1 MHNKRILT
9 GLMIAS
15 MTAGCSALPN
25 VGDRDNPP
33 AYVNVVSTEE
43 IRIRLI
49 PQDAGAQQ
57 TNEHPAAFEPAQLEA
72 LLSSL
77 RIENEDGR
85 ASTLTSPSRIRQL
98 SASLSKAFVRAGPR
112 QDVAFVVFRRVAQGQ
127 FAGSARHVTT
137 GRAFYRGDT
146 LHIIFGEF
154 DDRFSEFRDMSINEF
169 EYGSRAE
176 PRQVGVQR
184 LVAGESWHWHGERR
198 DWIELEATPEAI
210 EAARAAAPR
219 VIESS
224 ASTAAQ
230 PLEYGPAAAGKS
242 ETGTAEPASEA
253 PAAVESSA
261 SMTAEPAPAAPA
273 PRDAE
278 WSRIEERLTRLKRL
292 REQNLISADD
302 YEQKKDALLERLP

>member
-9 GLMIAS
+9 GLIIAS
-15 MTAGCSALPN
+15 MTVGCSALPDIN
-25 VGDRDNPP
+25 DRDNPP
-33 AYVNVVSTEE
+33 AYVNVVNTEE

-49 PQDAGAQQ
+49 PQDAGAERP
-57 TNEHPAAFEPAQLEA
+57 NEHPAAFEPAQLEA
-72 LLSSL
+72 LLTSL
-77 RIENEDGR
+77 RIKNDDGR

-112 QDVAFVVFRRVAQGQ
+112 QDVAFVVFRRVSEGQ

-146 LHIIFGEF
+146 LSIVFGEF
-154 DDRFSEFRDMSINEF
+154 DESFSEFRDMSINEF
-169 EYGSRAE
+169 DYGSRAE
-176 PRQVGVQR
+176 PRQVGAQR
-184 LVAGESWHWHGERR
+184 LVAGESWQWHEDRR
-198 DWIELEATPEAI
+198 DWIELTTTPAAI

-224 ASTAAQ
+224 ASTAAE
-230 PLEYGPAAAGKS
+230 PLEYGPAAAGKPES
-242 ETGTAEPASEA
+242 GNAAAATPAAAEPSGSVTAEPASA
-253 PAAVESSA
+253 PPA
-261 SMTAEPAPAAPA
+261 S
-273 PRDAE
+273 RDAE

-292 REQNLISADD
+292 RERNLISADD